1 MAANEILEFDLA
13 SLSENIRAKKI
24 SPVEVTRAYLDR
36 IAAIDGRMKA
46 YITVTADEAL
56 AAAKKAEGEISA
68 GNWRGPMH
76 GVPVGLKDLLYTKG
90 IRTTGGSKILAD
102 FRPDFDATVWARM
115 EAQGAVMLGKLN
127 LHEFAYGVTSTNPH
141 WGACRNPYNL
151 ECIPGGSSG
160 GSAAAIV
167 ARTAPATIGTDTG
180 GSIRIPAA
188 LCGCVGLKPTW
199 SRVSRHGV
207 IPLAYTM
214 DHVGPITRTVRD
226 AAIMLNVIA
235 GHDPVDSTSSH
246 EPVPDYTAALGSGVK
261 GLRVGIVRELMNGLS
276 ADIARGFNA
285 AAEQLRSL
293 GATVDDVTIPSLP
306 MAGVINGIVT
316 WAEALEYHENWMRE
330 RPRDY
335 GDDVRRL
342 LEIGMMTTAVS
353 YVRAQRSRAKMLSE
367 AIEALESHDV
377 LIAPGSAVTAP
388 KIGATRILDEETPEV
403 DVVRDILRFTSPF
416 DCTGQPAL
424 ALPIGLASDGL
435 PMSMQ
440 VVGRPFDEAGVI
452 RVAAAC
458 EQARGPL
465 KPPAL

>member
-1 MAANEILEFDLA
+1 MPSREILDFDLA
-13 SLSENIRAKKI
+13 SLSQNLRAKKI
-24 SPVEVTRAYLDR
+24 SPVEVTRTYLDR
-36 IAAIDGRMKA
+36 ISAIDGRMRA
-46 YITVTADEAL
+46 YITVTADEAT
-56 AAAKKAEGEISA
+56 AAAKKAEAEIGA

-76 GVPVGLKDLLYTKG
+76 GVPVALKDLLYTRG
-90 IRTTGGSKILAD
+90 VRTTGGSKILAD

-115 EAQGAVMLGKLN
+115 EAQGAVLLGKLN
-127 LHEFAYGVTSTNPH
+127 LHEFAYGITSTNPH

-235 GHDPVDSTSSH
+235 GYDPADSTSSR
-246 EPVPDYTAALGSGVK
+246 EPVPDYTAAIGSGIK
-261 GLRVGIVRELMNGLS
+261 GLRVGIVRELMNGLAPDVS
-276 ADIARGFNA
+276 RGFNA
-285 AAEQLRSL
+285 AVEQLRAL
-293 GATVDDVTIPSLP
+293 GAAVDDVSIPSLP

-330 RPRDY
+330 RPNDY

-342 LEIGMMTTAVS
+342 LEVGMMTTAVS
-353 YVRAQRSRAKMLSE
+353 YVRAQRARAKMLSE
-367 AIEALESHDV
+367 ALAALESHDV
-377 LIAPGSAVTAP
+377 MIAPGSAVTAP
-388 KIGATRILDEETPEV
+388 KIGATRILDEETPAV
-403 DVVRDILRFTSPF
+403 DAVRDILRFTSPF

-424 ALPIGLASDGL
+424 ALPIGLAGDGL

-440 VVGRPFDEAGVI
+440 IVAKPFDEAGVI
-452 RVAAAC
+452 RVAAAY
-458 EQARGPL
+458 EEARGPIKQPSL
-465 KPPAL
+465 